1 MMHRLY
7 LRLLLIKLSFGGD
20 IDERIS
26 CGKLRQVLSFH
37 AMSTNTLR
45 TVSVIALV
53 VALIAPGFSQSAFSQ
68 QAPDFAKAQDEGIK
82 FLGELVKIDT
92 SNPPGNEVR
101 AAEYIKSVLA
111 AEGIPAQI
119 FESAPGRGNIVAR
132 LKGSGKKKPV
142 LLMGHLDVVGVE
154 RDKWTV
160 DPFAAIIKDGYLYGR
175 GSIDDKSMDAANL
188 EVFLLLHRLKVPLD
202 RDVILLAEAG
212 EEGTTQFGIDF
223 MVEKHWDE
231 IACEYAFN
239 EGGNVPE
246 ENGKVQYVAVS
257 TTQKVPRGFS
267 LVAHGTSGHGSA
279 PRMDN
284 AIAHLAA
291 AVAKAANWEAPARLN
306 ETTRRFFQQ
315 MAKISPAGKADL
327 YAHVEDPL
335 VQKKLHESEPAYYSM
350 LRTSLVPT
358 IIKGGFR
365 SNVIPADA
373 EARFDVRALPDENM
387 DALKADLTK
396 LFNDPQITIVDQER
410 THERPA
416 AAPSGLETDGFR
428 ALEHAQQKVFPGVP
442 TIPIMQ
448 VGATDSAQLRVK
460 GVQAYDIGTVMSNED
475 MKRVHGNDERVQIAG
490 FGKFVQ
496 FLYAATV
503 ELAGAK

>member
-1 MMHRLY
+1 MKT
-7 LRLLLIKLSFGGD
+7 LISRNGATIAALTLIVISTFG
-20 IDERIS
+20 
-26 CGKLRQVLSFH
+26 
-37 AMSTNTLR
+37 
-45 TVSVIALV
+45 
-53 VALIAPGFSQSAFSQ
+53 SASA
-68 QAPDFAKAQDEGIK
+68 QAPDFTKAHAEALH
-82 FLGELVKIDT
+82 FLSELVKIDT
-92 SNPPGNEVR
+92 SNPPGNEVK
-101 AAEYIKSVLA
+101 AAEYIKGVLA
-111 AEGIPAQI
+111 AEGITAQI
-119 FESAPGRGNIVAR
+119 YESAPGRGNLVAR
-132 LKGSGKKKPV
+132 LKGNGKKKPL

-154 RDKWTV
+154 RDKWTM
-160 DPFAAIIKDGYLYGR
+160 DPFAAIQKDGYLFGR

-231 IACEYAFN
+231 IACEYALN
-239 EGGNVPE
+239 EGGGIQE

-279 PRMDN
+279 PRLDN

-291 AVAKAANWEAPARLN
+291 AVDKTAQWEAPMRLN

-315 MAKISPAGKADL
+315 MAKISPPEKAAI
-327 YAHVEDPL
+327 YAQVEQPDA
-335 VQKKLHESEPAYYSM
+335 QQKLHATEPSYYSM

-387 DALKADLTK
+387 DALKAQLTK
-396 LFNDPQITIVDQER
+396 LINDPAVQIVDQENA
-410 THERPA
+410 HARPTA
-416 AAPSGLETDGFR
+416 QPSGLDTDGFH

-448 VGATDSAQLRVK
+448 VGATDSAELRAK
-460 GVQAYDIGTVMSNED
+460 GVQAYDIGTVYSTED
-475 MKRVHGNDERVQIAG
+475 IKHIHGNDERIQIAG
-490 FGKFVQ
+490 FGKFVEY
-496 FLYAATV
+496 LYAATT
-503 ELAGAK
+503 EIAASK

>member
-1 MMHRLY
+1 MWRFTF
-7 LRLLLIKLSFGGD
+7 R
-20 IDERIS
+20 
-26 CGKLRQVLSFH
+26 
-37 AMSTNTLR
+37 A
-45 TVSVIALV
+45 VSVLLMLV
-53 VALIAPGFSQSAFSQ
+53 GLSHA
-68 QAPDFAKAQDEGIK
+68 QAPDFMQAQSEAVR

-92 SNPPGNEVR
+92 SNPPGNETR

-119 FESAPGRGNIVAR
+119 FESAPGRGNVVAR
-132 LKGSGKKKPV
+132 LKGNGKKKPL

-160 DPFAAIIKDGYLYGR
+160 DPFAATIKDGYLYGR

-188 EVFLLLHRLKVPLD
+188 EVFLLLHRMKVPLD

-223 MVEKHWDE
+223 MVAKHWDE
-231 IACEYAFN
+231 IACEYALN
-239 EGGNVPE
+239 ESGDIVE

-267 LVAHGTSGHGSA
+267 MIAHGTSGHGSA

-291 AVAKAANWEAPARLN
+291 AVDKTARWEASMRLN

-315 MAKISPAGKADL
+315 MAKISEPEKAQL
-327 YAHVEDPL
+327 YAHVEDPA
-335 VQKKLHESEPAYYSM
+335 VQQKLHETVPSYYSM

-365 SNVIPADA
+365 SNVIPAEA

-387 DALKADLTK
+387 DALKAELAR
-396 LFNDPQITIVDQER
+396 LINDPSITFVDAENVNQ
-410 THERPA
+410 RPA
-416 AAPSGLETDGFR
+416 TPPSGLETEGFH
-428 ALEHAQQKVFPGVP
+428 ALERAQQKVFPGVP

-448 VGATDSAQLRVK
+448 VGATDSAQLRAK
-460 GVQAYDIGTVMSNED
+460 GVQAYDIGTVMGAD
-475 MKRVHGNDERVQIAG
+475 DLKRVHGNDERIQIAG

-496 FLYAATV
+496 FLYTATV
-503 ELAGAK
+503 EIAGAK